1 MKQTLIF
8 LLLAIP
14 LFCMAQN
21 ALPRIYD
28 YDAAGN
34 RVLRKVLE
42 IFQTPPAPT
51 DSLQFTNDDLR
62 FTSEEPFFVETMNRV
77 EIKIYPNPTAEKFTL
92 EISQWESLQ
101 TGVFK
106 LYSLTGQ
113 LLQDHPVHAAHT
125 TISLAN
131 LPKGAYILNV
141 HINGRME
148 EWKVIKN

>member
-1 MKQTLIF
+1 
-8 LLLAIP
+8 
-14 LFCMAQN
+14 
-21 ALPRIYD
+21 
-28 YDAAGN
+28 
-34 RVLRKVLE
+34 
-42 IFQTPPAPT
+42 
-51 DSLQFTNDDLR
+51 
-62 FTSEEPFFVETMNRV
+62 MNRV

-92 EISQWESLQ
+92 EISQWENLQ
-101 TGVFK
+101 AGVFK